1 MTHLITFALQF
12 DNMKL
17 AEKIFNIFFYILSI
31 IIVSISCD
39 PPVKVDSIDDLFSN
53 IDVSE
58 ESLVEY
64 AIGFDVLNVDNN
76 YKLIIYNPDDRSLV
90 LACYYFVADRSISDN
105 KTVFA
110 ETIDSVA
117 VFSATQ
123 LNAYSK
129 LNVLDKVVAISESD
143 FIRNE
148 EVLELFE
155 KGKIVNLANN
165 GNFFLEKALEIHPS
179 IVFYSPYNLAQKHPL
194 AETNLTMIP
203 FFDFKETDPL
213 GRAEW
218 IKFTGLFFNKQRQAD
233 SIFNIIKTEYNKY
246 KSLTSDITN
255 VPTVFSDKYYSG
267 QWFVPGGRS
276 YIARLFEDAGAEYIW
291 KENTNTAS
299 FNIDFETVYHHAN
312 DADFWRIIGYYDND
326 GFSYEKLAM
335 ENELYQ
341 NFDAFNN
348 KNVVFCDSK
357 STSYFER
364 GALEPHVILADL
376 IFAFHPE
383 LLPEYSPIYYKLYK

>member
-1 MTHLITFALQF
+1 
-12 DNMKL
+12 MKL
-17 AEKIFNIFFYILSI
+17 AEKLFNIFVCILSI
-31 IIVSISCD
+31 SFVFISCD
-39 PPVKVDSIDDLFSN
+39 SPVKLDSVDDLFSR
-53 IDVSE
+53 IDVNE

-64 AIGFDVLNVDNN
+64 AIGFDILRVDNN
-76 YKLIIYNPDDRSLV
+76 YKLIIYNPDDRSQV
-90 LACYYFVADRSISDN
+90 LACYYFLVDGVISNN
-105 KTVFA
+105 KSVFVQP
-110 ETIDSVA
+110 IDSVA

-129 LNVLDKVVAISESD
+129 LDVLDKVVAISESD
-143 FIRNE
+143 FITNE

-165 GNFFLEKALEIHPS
+165 GNFFLEKALEVDPS

-246 KSLTSDITN
+246 KSLTSDITDI
-255 VPTVFSDKYYSG
+255 PTVFSDKYYSG
-267 QWFVPGGRS
+267 QWFVPGGKS

-312 DADFWRIIGYYDND
+312 DADFWRIIGYYAND
-326 GFSYEKLAM
+326 GFSYDKLAM

-376 IFAFHPE
+376 IFAFHPD